1 MNHRVKLIY
10 TTVFL
15 FSLTSCASQITT
27 ANSLIT
33 TVYGAKQS
41 EMMES
46 LKKVVGSMENYYL
59 IPRSENE
66 VIVQY
71 DPSNPVMGSASVL
84 ISFVLASGLK
94 SDGGSVT
101 GIELVYTDV
110 TPFLSQD
117 TTFSGADL
125 IDRLK
130 SPLDDYLHFKGIQ
143 NYQIQRY

>member
-1 MNHRVKLIY
+1 MMNRKLIY
-10 TTVFL
+10 SAIFYL
-15 FSLTSCASQITT
+15 SLTSCASQITT

-33 TVYGAKQS
+33 TVYVAKQS
-41 EMMES
+41 EVMES

-59 IPRSENE
+59 IPKNKNE
-66 VIVQY
+66 IIVQY

-94 SDGGSVT
+94 SDGESVT

-110 TPFLSQD
+110 TPLLSQD

-130 SPLDDYLHFKGIQ
+130 SPLDDYLHFKRIQ
-143 NYQIQRY
+143 KYQIQRF